1 MTDDVTLSPTEAM
14 DLARTALMRVGMAEA
29 AAAALARATLDAE
42 MAGKRTVGFLHL
54 TDYLRSLVDGRIA
67 GRAEPLITSPVPA
80 IMKCNAMGGVAQHGF
95 SLAHEELVAKARTF
109 GIAVFSLHNSYTTGE
124 LGWYAARLAE
134 EGLVALAATNGPALM
149 AGAGSRQP
157 VYCTN
162 PLAFAAPLEDGRLLL
177 IDQASSMAAFVD
189 IREAAA
195 RGKSIPDGWAL
206 DQEGEPTRDPF
217 AAMQGALLAY
227 GGTRGANIALWWRCW
242 RRASRAPTGRSTRR
256 ISRRARR
263 RPASASSSLPSRRNS
278 SPTISR
284 PGSPGRWSA
293 FPANSACTSPAF
305 AAWNGSGRRKARAS
319 SCLANSLT
327 VFPLSGAIDRRERI
341 WRDGCW
347 RSANAWWN

>member
-42 MAGKRTVGFLHL
+42 MAGKRPVGFLHL

-95 SLAHEELVAKARTF
+95 SLANEELAAKAKTF

-124 LGWYAARLAE
+124 LGWYAARLAG
-134 EGLVALAATNGPALM
+134 EGLVALAATNGPVLM

-227 GGTRGANIALWWRCW
+227 GGTRGANIALMVEVLAAGLTGANWSLDAPDFQAGEATPGIGLFVLALSPQLFADDFPARLARQVERLSGEFGVHIPGL
-242 RRASRAPTGRSTRR
+242 RRTERQRQAESAGIVLPRQLFDS
-256 ISRRARR
+256 IS
-263 RPASASSSLPSRRNS
+263 SFRRN
-278 SPTISR
+278 
-284 PGSPGRWSA
+284 
-293 FPANSACTSPAF
+293 
-305 AAWNGSGRRKARAS
+305 
-319 SCLANSLT
+319 
-327 VFPLSGAIDRRERI
+327 
-341 WRDGCW
+341 
-347 RSANAWWN
+347 

>member
-42 MAGKRTVGFLHL
+42 MAGKCPVGFLHL
-54 TDYLRSLVDGRIA
+54 MDYLRSLVDGRITA
-67 GRAEPLITSPVPA
+67 RAEPLITSPVPA

-95 SLAHEELVAKARTF
+95 SLAHEELAAKARTF

-134 EGLVALAATNGPALM
+134 EGLIALAATNGPALM

-162 PLAFAAPLEDGRLLL
+162 PLAFAAPLADGRLML

-195 RGKSIPDGWAL
+195 RGEAIPDGWAL
-206 DQEGEPTRDPF
+206 DQDGEPTTDPF

-227 GGTRGANIALWWRCW
+227 GGTNGANIALMVEVLAAGLTGANWSLDAPDFQAGEATPGIGLFVLALSPQLFADDFPARLAGQVERLSGEYGVHIPGL
-242 RRASRAPTGRSTRR
+242 RRTE
-256 ISRRARR
+256 RR
-263 RPASASSSLPSRRNS
+263 RQAESAGIVLPRQLFDSISSFRRN
-278 SPTISR
+278 
-284 PGSPGRWSA
+284 
-293 FPANSACTSPAF
+293 
-305 AAWNGSGRRKARAS
+305 
-319 SCLANSLT
+319 
-327 VFPLSGAIDRRERI
+327 
-341 WRDGCW
+341 
-347 RSANAWWN
+347 

>member
-95 SLAHEELVAKARTF
+95 SLAHEELAAKARTF

-195 RGKSIPDGWAL
+195 RGEAIPDGWAL

-227 GGTRGANIALWWRCW
+227 GGTRGANIALMVEVLAAGLTGANWSLDAPDFQAGEATPGIGLFVLALSPQLFADDFPARLAGQVERLSGEFGVHIPGL
-242 RRASRAPTGRSTRR
+242 RRTERQRQAESAGIVLPRQLFDS
-256 ISRRARR
+256 IS
-263 RPASASSSLPSRRNS
+263 SFRRN
-278 SPTISR
+278 
-284 PGSPGRWSA
+284 
-293 FPANSACTSPAF
+293 
-305 AAWNGSGRRKARAS
+305 
-319 SCLANSLT
+319 
-327 VFPLSGAIDRRERI
+327 
-341 WRDGCW
+341 
-347 RSANAWWN
+347 

>member
-42 MAGKRTVGFLHL
+42 MAGKRPVGFLHL
-54 TDYLRSLVDGRIA
+54 TDYLRSLVDGRITA
-67 GRAEPLITSPVPA
+67 RAEPLITSPVPA

-95 SLAHEELVAKARTF
+95 SLAHEELAAKARTF

-162 PLAFAAPLEDGRLLL
+162 PLAFAAPLADGRVML

-189 IREAAA
+189 IREAAV
-195 RGKSIPDGWAL
+195 RGEAIPDGWAL
-206 DQEGEPTRDPF
+206 DQDGEPTTDPF

-227 GGTRGANIALWWRCW
+227 GGTNGANIALMVEVLAAGLTGANWSLDAPDFQAGEATPGIGLFVLALSPQLFADDFPARLAGQVERLSGEYGVHIPGLRRTERR
-242 RRASRAPTGRSTRR
+242 RRAESAGIVLPRQLFDS
-256 ISRRARR
+256 IS
-263 RPASASSSLPSRRNS
+263 SFRRN
-278 SPTISR
+278 
-284 PGSPGRWSA
+284 
-293 FPANSACTSPAF
+293 
-305 AAWNGSGRRKARAS
+305 
-319 SCLANSLT
+319 
-327 VFPLSGAIDRRERI
+327 
-341 WRDGCW
+341 
-347 RSANAWWN
+347 

>member
-42 MAGKRTVGFLHL
+42 MAGKRPVGFLHL
-54 TDYLRSLVDGRIA
+54 TDYLRSLVDGRITA
-67 GRAEPLITSPVPA
+67 RAEPLITSPVPA

-95 SLAHEELVAKARTF
+95 SLAHEELAAKARTF

-149 AGAGSRQP
+149 AGAGGRQP

-177 IDQASSMAAFVD
+177 VDQASSMAAFVD

-195 RGKSIPDGWAL
+195 RGETIPDGWAL
-206 DQEGEPTRDPF
+206 DQDGEPTIDPF

-227 GGTRGANIALWWRCW
+227 GSTRGANIALMVEVLAAGLTGANWSLDAPDFQAGEATPGIGLFVLALSPQLFADDFPARLARQVERLSGEFGVHIPGL
-242 RRASRAPTGRSTRR
+242 RRTERQRQAESAGIVLPRQLFDS
-256 ISRRARR
+256 IS
-263 RPASASSSLPSRRNS
+263 SFRRN
-278 SPTISR
+278 
-284 PGSPGRWSA
+284 
-293 FPANSACTSPAF
+293 
-305 AAWNGSGRRKARAS
+305 
-319 SCLANSLT
+319 
-327 VFPLSGAIDRRERI
+327 
-341 WRDGCW
+341 
-347 RSANAWWN
+347 

>member
-1 MTDDVTLSPTEAM
+1 MTDDVTLSPKEAM

-42 MAGKRTVGFLHL
+42 MAGKRPVGFLHL
-54 TDYLRSLVDGRIA
+54 TDYLRSLVDGRITA
-67 GRAEPLITSPVPA
+67 RAEPLITSPVPA

-95 SLAHEELVAKARTF
+95 SLAHEELAAKARTF

-162 PLAFAAPLEDGRLLL
+162 PLAFAAPLADGRLML
-177 IDQASSMAAFVD
+177 IDQASSMAAFGD

-195 RGKSIPDGWAL
+195 RGEAIPDGWAL
-206 DQEGEPTRDPF
+206 DQDGEPTTDPF

-227 GGTRGANIALWWRCW
+227 GGTNGANIALMVEVLAAGLTGANWSLDAPDFQAGEATPGIGLFVLALSPQLFADDFPARLAGQVERLSGEYGVHIPGLRRTERR
-242 RRASRAPTGRSTRR
+242 RRAESAGIVLPRQLFDS
-256 ISRRARR
+256 IS
-263 RPASASSSLPSRRNS
+263 SFRRN
-278 SPTISR
+278 
-284 PGSPGRWSA
+284 
-293 FPANSACTSPAF
+293 
-305 AAWNGSGRRKARAS
+305 
-319 SCLANSLT
+319 
-327 VFPLSGAIDRRERI
+327 
-341 WRDGCW
+341 
-347 RSANAWWN
+347 

>member
-1 MTDDVTLSPTEAM
+1 MTDDVTLSPKEAM

-42 MAGKRTVGFLHL
+42 MAGKRPVGFLHL
-54 TDYLRSLVDGRIA
+54 TDYLRSLVDGRITA
-67 GRAEPLITSPVPA
+67 RAEPLITSPVPA

-95 SLAHEELVAKARTF
+95 SLAHEELAAKARTF

-162 PLAFAAPLEDGRLLL
+162 PLAFAAPLADGRLML

-195 RGKSIPDGWAL
+195 RGEAIPDGWAL
-206 DQEGEPTRDPF
+206 DQDGEPTTDPF

-227 GGTRGANIALWWRCW
+227 GGTNGANIALMVEVLAAGLTGANWSLDAPDFQAGEATPGIGLFVLALSPQLFADDFPARLAGQVERLSGEFGVHIPGL
-242 RRASRAPTGRSTRR
+242 RRTE
-256 ISRRARR
+256 RR
-263 RPASASSSLPSRRNS
+263 RQAESTGIVLPRQLFDSISSFRRN
-278 SPTISR
+278 
-284 PGSPGRWSA
+284 
-293 FPANSACTSPAF
+293 
-305 AAWNGSGRRKARAS
+305 
-319 SCLANSLT
+319 
-327 VFPLSGAIDRRERI
+327 
-341 WRDGCW
+341 
-347 RSANAWWN
+347 

>member
-42 MAGKRTVGFLHL
+42 MAGKCPVGFLHL
-54 TDYLRSLVDGRIA
+54 MDYLRSLVDGRITA
-67 GRAEPLITSPVPA
+67 RAEPLITSPVPA

-95 SLAHEELVAKARTF
+95 SLAHEELAAKARTF

-134 EGLVALAATNGPALM
+134 EGLIALAATNGPALM

-162 PLAFAAPLEDGRLLL
+162 PLAFAAPLADGRVML

-195 RGKSIPDGWAL
+195 RGEAIPDGWAL
-206 DQEGEPTRDPF
+206 DQDGEPTTDPF

-227 GGTRGANIALWWRCW
+227 GGTNGANIALMVEVLAAGLTGANWSLDAPDFQAGEATPGIGLFVLALSPQLFADDFPARLAGQVERLSGEYGVHIPGL
-242 RRASRAPTGRSTRR
+242 RRTE
-256 ISRRARR
+256 RR
-263 RPASASSSLPSRRNS
+263 RQAESAGIVLPRQLFDSISSFRRN
-278 SPTISR
+278 
-284 PGSPGRWSA
+284 
-293 FPANSACTSPAF
+293 
-305 AAWNGSGRRKARAS
+305 
-319 SCLANSLT
+319 
-327 VFPLSGAIDRRERI
+327 
-341 WRDGCW
+341 
-347 RSANAWWN
+347 